1 MVPGGARR
9 STIKQIA
16 REAGVSVTT
25 VSRALNDKPDIHPAT
40 KSRILSVAAQLGY
53 TPNPMARGLVS
64 QRTFTLGLAVR
75 TISDMWVAQIV
86 PAIEELAR
94 ANGYEVFLSTH
105 YADPEQELHVLEA
118 FHQRYVEGI
127 LVISS
132 TLGDAYPALQERWGI
147 PIVLVSPLIATPH
160 RYVVRTDD
168 VGGAKAATA
177 YLIQL
182 GHRRI
187 GHIGV
192 PTWTLPGRERLDG
205 YRQALEAHSLTY
217 NPRWVVLGD
226 ADVTGGLEG
235 ARQILSLP
243 DPPTALF
250 CFNDLTAVG
259 VLRAARE
266 QGLRVP
272 HDLSVVGFDDVPFAC
287 YVDPTLSTMHQ
298 DTRALGH
305 QATQMLL
312 ERIAGDE
319 PEAPVELQTHL
330 IVRDSTAP
338 PSTRLAARVH
348 VVRPKEES

>member
-1 MVPGGARR
+1 MPGGTRR

-16 REAGVSVTT
+16 RQVGVSVTT

-40 KSRILSVAAQLGY
+40 KARILAVAAQLGY
-53 TPNPMARGLVS
+53 TPNPMARSLVS

-105 YADPEQELHVLEA
+105 YADPEREFHVLEA

-127 LVISS
+127 LVVSS
-132 TLGDAYPALQERWGI
+132 TLGDAYPTLQEKWGI
-147 PIVLVSPLIATPH
+147 PIILISPLIASPH

-168 VGGAKAATA
+168 VGGAQAATA

-205 YRQALEAHSLTY
+205 YRQALEAHGLAY
-217 NPRWVVLGD
+217 DERWVVLGD

-243 DPPTALF
+243 NPPTALF

-272 HDLSVVGFDDVPFAC
+272 QDLAVVGFDDVPFAC
-287 YVDPTLSTMHQ
+287 YVDPPLSTIRQ
-298 DTRALGH
+298 DMRALGY
-305 QATQMLL
+305 QATRMVLDW
-312 ERIAGDE
+312 IAGQE
-319 PEAPVELQTHL
+319 PEAPLELQTHL
-330 IVRDSTAP
+330 VVRESTAP
-338 PSTRLAARVH
+338 PGG
-348 VVRPKEES
+348 ESEAEGRRAL